1 MRRFQV
7 LALVVLLLA
16 TAACKKAEEAREA
29 PADTRSLGYVGN
41 SEQARQ
47 SAPAAPQAAASQ
59 GEGKAAPA
67 GMPVENRAPAI
78 PRKLI
83 RTVNLQLEVRDTQEV
98 ADKVQALI
106 TQLGGY
112 VSGTNGERR
121 DDLMYYSLT
130 LRVPVDRLDEAL
142 KAIRGFA
149 LRVNQEH
156 QQVDDVT
163 DQYVDL
169 DARMRTLEATETEL
183 RALLAESRQRA
194 RKVEE
199 IMAVYQ
205 QLIEVRSQIEQIRTQ
220 LNSFDKLAA
229 FSTINLELVPTE
241 AAKPVVDK
249 DAWRPGETLRGSTRT
264 LVGFVRWLVDAV
276 IYTVIV
282 LLPIGLVIVAVLL
295 GLRWLWRRR
304 RIMIGGPPQEP
315 PPALPPDD
323 GPAAQ

>member
-1 MRRFQV
+1 MRLFQALI
-7 LALVVLLLA
+7 LAVLLLSL
-16 TAACKKAEEAREA
+16 AACKKEEAREA
-29 PADTRSLGYVGN
+29 PADA
-41 SEQARQ
+41 SEA
-47 SAPAAPQAAASQ
+47 APAAPQAAASQ
-59 GEGKAAPA
+59 GEQSRGETKAAPA
-67 GMPVENRAPAI
+67 GTPVENRAPAI

-83 RTVNLQLEVRDTQEV
+83 RTVNLQLEVRNTQEV
-98 ADKVQALI
+98 SDKVQALV

-112 VSGTNGERR
+112 VSGADGQRR

-130 LRVPVDRLDEAL
+130 LRVPVDRLEEAL
-142 KAIRGFA
+142 KAIRALA

-163 DQYVDL
+163 DQYIDL

-194 RKVEE
+194 RKVSE
-199 IMAVYQ
+199 IMEVYQ

-241 AAKPVVDK
+241 GAKPVVDP

-264 LVGFVRWLVDAV
+264 LVGFLRWLVDAV

-282 LLPIGLVIVAVLL
+282 LLPIGLVIATVLL
-295 GLRWLWRRR
+295 GLRWLWRRGR
-304 RIMIGGPPQEP
+304 RITIGGPPQEP
-315 PPALPPDD
+315 PPSA
-323 GPAAQ
+323 GPAGP